1 MDKRKAR
8 NFGGLVGCLAVTALL
23 GCGLYYG
30 DLPVKSF
37 VDGSSSSGAQ
47 PTSVANSDGTM
58 VIVLPKGPLF
68 AASVGA
74 TLSLNA
80 TLTPADVTDKR
91 IAWAS
96 SDSAKVSFDSSSTVS
111 GGIATA
117 KLVAVFTGSVTV
129 TATAFA
135 DPAVK
140 AAVLLYCPNALA
152 ADGPT
157 NPALWL
163 NSASFTA
170 LSTKEVSGSG
180 AAYAS
185 GAASPVT
192 QITGGYLVSLTDF
205 AIGSTSKVG
214 VSLTWD
220 GSDTARIP
228 TVFESLNLAEGA
240 SYGDVSDKSFFTYK
254 KSVTGVLSD
263 VSKDIVSVS
272 GFSASGNVTLRFM
285 VSGVVTGADYT
296 VIGVADTEI
305 RVYNTVAYVAPTG
318 ISAGG
323 PSGTTFE

>member
-8 NFGGLVGCLAVTALL
+8 NFGGLVACLAVTGLL

-37 VDGSSSSGAQ
+37 VDGSSSSGAR
-47 PTSVANSDGTM
+47 PTSSVSSDGAM
-58 VIVLPKGPLF
+58 AIVLPKGPNF
-68 AASVGA
+68 AAVAGA
-74 TLSLNA
+74 TLSLVA
-80 TLTPADVTDKR
+80 TLQPSNVTDAR
-91 IAWAS
+91 IAWS
-96 SDSAKVSFDSSSTVS
+96 TSDSSKVAMSSASTSS
-111 GGIATA
+111 GGVATA
-117 KLVAVFTGSVTV
+117 RLVAVFTGSVTL

-140 AAVLLYCPNALA
+140 ATVFVYCPNELSQY
-152 ADGPT
+152 GPT

-163 NSASFTA
+163 NSASYTA
-170 LSTKEVSGSG
+170 LSTKEVSGAG

-185 GAASPVT
+185 GAVSPVA

-205 AIGSTSKVG
+205 AIGSSSKVG
-214 VSLTWD
+214 VSLTWG
-220 GSDTARIP
+220 GSDASRIP
-228 TVFESLNLAEGA
+228 TLFESLNLAEGA

-272 GFSASGNVTLRFM
+272 GYSVSGNVTLRFM
-285 VSGVVTGADYT
+285 VSGVETGADYT